1 MSLRRLKVK
10 SVKMK
15 ITNPALFAI
24 CFFKLKSEQEAEIQD
39 LSNALIKKFSLEVYE
54 NKNHIVYRSGNNYL
68 EQIRLYDIV
77 ALRLCLMEAGEHP
90 PNIWQGLREHLDTI
104 SADFLGLSIL
114 YFGLTDD
121 KSDPSTIIEA
131 GLNLSPKLPTNLE
144 YGFMAQVKDYDY
156 ESKTIEYALI
166 SQTSLED
173 HVKEEFLF
181 ARDRGFLKLESYLH
195 KEYDQI
201 RRYSNNRKELFK
213 SLKEL
218 DEKAIEMI
226 NAINIQSHPTH
237 KPKLNEVSERYAKFV
252 AMNAK
257 VSTLLNVIQTNILN
271 YKKHIDLLPK
281 KDDNVFDLHLKRFE
295 KEERQIKFDLNRCNS
310 TINSVSTGLELLRST
325 DSAKMQKQGL
335 IKQTALA
342 VLEVVF
348 VLYTSISLWKIVVDD
363 SVWRDISPLSKLGF
377 GFTLAVILPLFAHFL
392 VEKKWKY
399 SAACLV
405 VILMAVACACWVTSS
420 LSVRFP

>member
-1 MSLRRLKVK
+1 MSLRRLKVTP
-10 SVKMK
+10 VKMK
-15 ITNPALFAI
+15 ITNPALIAI
-24 CFFKLKSEQEAEIQD
+24 YFFKSKQEKAIQD
-39 LSNALIKKFSLEVYE
+39 LSNALVKTFSLEVYE
-54 NKNHIVYRSGNNYL
+54 SKNENYIVYMSGNNYL

-90 PNIWQGLREHLDTI
+90 PNIWQGLRKHLDTI

-121 KSDPSTIIEA
+121 EKSDPSTIIEA
-131 GLNLSPKLPTNLE
+131 GVNLSPKLPTNLE

-173 HVKEEFLF
+173 RVKDEFLF

-281 KDDNVFDLHLKRFE
+281 KDEYVFDLHQKRFE
-295 KEERQIKFDLNRCNS
+295 KEERQIKFDLNRCES

-377 GFTLAVILPLFAHFL
+377 GFILAITLPLFAHFL

-405 VILMAVACACWVTSS
+405 VILMAVACACGVTSS
-420 LSVRFP
+420 SL

>member
-1 MSLRRLKVK
+1 
-10 SVKMK
+10 MK
-15 ITNPALFAI
+15 INNPALIAI
-24 CFFKLKSEQEAEIQD
+24 YFFKSKQENAILD

-54 NKNHIVYRSGNNYL
+54 NVNENYIVYRSGNNYL
-68 EQIRLYDIV
+68 EQIPLYDIV
-77 ALRLCLMEAGEHP
+77 ALRLCLMEAGKHP
-90 PNIWQGLREHLDTI
+90 PGIWHGLRKHLDTI

-114 YFGLTDD
+114 YFGLPDD
-121 KSDPSTIIEA
+121 EKSNPSTIIEA

-144 YGFMAQVKDYDY
+144 YGYMAQVKDYDY

-173 HVKEEFLF
+173 PAKEEFLF
-181 ARDRGFLKLESYLH
+181 ARDRGFLRLESYLH

-201 RRYSNNRKELFK
+201 RGYRNNRKELFK

-226 NAINIQSHPTH
+226 NAINIQRPPTH
-237 KPKLNEVSERYAKFV
+237 KPKLNEVSERYANFV

-257 VSTLLNVIQTNILN
+257 VSTLRNAIQTNILN
-271 YKKHIDLLPK
+271 YKKHVDLLPK
-281 KDDNVFDLHLKRFE
+281 KDDYVFDLHLKRFE
-295 KEERQIKFDLNRCNS
+295 KEEIQIKFDLNRCKS

-335 IKQTALA
+335 IQQTALA

-363 SVWRDISPLSKLGF
+363 SVWRNISPWSKLGF
-377 GFTLAVILPLFAHFL
+377 GFILAITLPLFVHFL
-392 VEKKWKY
+392 VGQKRKY
-399 SAACLV
+399 SAACLTFILIA
-405 VILMAVACACWVTSS
+405 VIYACWVTSS
-420 LSVRFP
+420 LL

>member
-1 MSLRRLKVK
+1 
-10 SVKMK
+10 VKMK
-15 ITNPALFAI
+15 IANPALIAI
-24 CFFKLKSEQEAEIQD
+24 YFFKSKQENGIQD
-39 LSNALIKKFSLEVYE
+39 LSNTLIKEFSLEVYE
-54 NKNHIVYRSGNNYL
+54 SENENYKVYRRGNDYL
-68 EQIRLYDIV
+68 EQIPLYDIV

-90 PNIWQGLREHLDTI
+90 PNIWQGLREHLKHI
-104 SADFLGLSIL
+104 SADFFGLSIL

-121 KSDPSTIIEA
+121 EKSDPSTIIEA

-144 YGFMAQVKDYDY
+144 YGYIAQVMDYDY

-173 HVKEEFLF
+173 RVKEEFLF
-181 ARDRGFLKLESYLH
+181 VKDRGFLRLESYLH

-201 RRYSNNRKELFK
+201 RGCRNNRKELFK

-226 NAINIQSHPTH
+226 NAINIQSPPTH

-252 AMNAK
+252 AMIAK
-257 VSTLLNVIQTNILN
+257 VSTLRNVIQTNILN
-271 YKKHIDLLPK
+271 YKKHVDLLPK
-281 KDDNVFDLHLKRFE
+281 RDEYIFDLHLKRFE
-295 KEERQIKFDLNRCNS
+295 REERQIKFDLNRCKS

-335 IKQTALA
+335 IMQAALA

-377 GFTLAVILPLFAHFL
+377 GITLAVTLPLFAHFL
-392 VEKKWKY
+392 VGKKWKY
-399 SAACLV
+399 SFACLA
-405 VILMAVACACWVTSS
+405 VILMAVAYACWVASS
-420 LSVRFP
+420 LV

>member
-1 MSLRRLKVK
+1 
-10 SVKMK
+10 MK
-15 ITNPALFAI
+15 ITNPALIAI
-24 CFFKLKSEQEAEIQD
+24 YFFKSKQGNEIQD
-39 LSNALIKKFSLEVYE
+39 LSSALVKTFSLEVYE
-54 NKNHIVYRSGNNYL
+54 SENLNENYIVYMSGNNYL

-90 PNIWQGLREHLDTI
+90 PSIWQGLREHLDHI
-104 SADFLGLSIL
+104 SGDFLGLSIL
-114 YFGLTDD
+114 YFSLTDD
-121 KSDPSTIIEA
+121 EKSDPSTIIEE

-173 HVKEEFLF
+173 RVKDEFLF

-226 NAINIQSHPTH
+226 NAINIQSPPTP

-257 VSTLLNVIQTNILN
+257 VSTLRNAIQTNILN

-281 KDDNVFDLHLKRFE
+281 KEDHVFDLHLKRFE

-377 GFTLAVILPLFAHFL
+377 GFTLAITLPLFAHFL

-420 LSVRFP
+420 LL